1 MIRPDTGQIE
11 KLAKEYPILPVC
23 REIYADVTTTMT
35 LLRRLSAISSRY
47 FLLESVEGGET
58 WGRYSFLGYDPILRV
73 TCKDKKVTIEE
84 NHKKRFVETGKPLE
98 VLREILKEYRSPRI
112 EGMPPFTGGF
122 VGYLPTP

>member
-84 NHKKRFVETGKPLE
+84 KSVSWKRASRWRCCGK
-98 VLREILKEYRSPRI
+98 S
-112 EGMPPFTGGF
+112 
-122 VGYLPTP
+122 